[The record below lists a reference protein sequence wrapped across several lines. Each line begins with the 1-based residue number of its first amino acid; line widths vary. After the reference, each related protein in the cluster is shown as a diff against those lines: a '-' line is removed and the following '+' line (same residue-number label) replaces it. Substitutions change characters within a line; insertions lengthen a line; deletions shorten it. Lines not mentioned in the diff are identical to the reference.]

1 MMMAIKSLR
10 LCSIETTELV
20 ALGGHDVLE
29 GAREPG
35 VENGSGKG
43 VTQQV
48 RGEFVLMFLE
58 LRGTARR
65 RKWRGKI
72 QVEACV
78 DPRFSGHRGSSL

>member
-48 RGEFVLMFLE
+48 RGEFALTFLE
-58 LRGTARR
+58 LSGTARR
-65 RKWRGKI
+65 
-72 QVEACV
+72 
-78 DPRFSGHRGSSL
+78 